1 MSILTQGA
9 RSGEFLVTEL
19 PGNLSRTNGVVA
31 ASQTILAGSLLGR
44 ITMGAATASGITGTG
59 NGVISGVARTT
70 RSKVGVYTIRC
81 VFAIT
86 NGGRFEVI
94 DPDGIALTQ
103 ALVGTA
109 YNGAIAFSV
118 ADGAAD
124 FVVGDSFTITVA
136 AGSGQYALYNPAGT
150 DGTQFF
156 AGIAYDPVT
165 TGVGV
170 TAALAVIDSGA
181 EVLRTSL
188 NFGSLDAGQQ
198 TTVIAQM
205 LARSIKVREA
215 LG

>member
-1 MSILTQGA
+1 MSTLTQGT
-9 RSGEFLVTEL
+9 RPGEFLITEVE
-19 PGNLSRTNGVVA
+19 GNLSRTNAVVA
-31 ASQTILAGSLLGR
+31 ASQTILAGSLLGK
-44 ITMGAATASGITGTG
+44 ITMGTATASAVTGTG

-70 RSKVGVYTIRC
+70 RSKVGVYTVRC
-81 VFAIT
+81 IT
-86 NGGRFEVI
+86 AAVNGGRFEVI
-94 DPDGIALTQ
+94 DPDGISLQQ
-103 ALVGTA
+103 AVVGTA

-124 FVVGDSFTITVA
+124 FVVGDFFTITVA
-136 AGSGQYALYNPAGT
+136 AGSGQYALYNPAAT

-156 AGIAYDPVT
+156 AGIAYDAVT
-165 TGVGV
+165 TGVGQ
-170 TAALAVIDSGA
+170 TAALGIVDFGA

-205 LARSIKVREA
+205 LARFIKVREA